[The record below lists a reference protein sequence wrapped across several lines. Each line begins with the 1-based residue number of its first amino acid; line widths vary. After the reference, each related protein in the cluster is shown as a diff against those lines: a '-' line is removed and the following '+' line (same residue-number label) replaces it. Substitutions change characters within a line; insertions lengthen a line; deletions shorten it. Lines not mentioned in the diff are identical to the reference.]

1 MPLLFFHS
9 QVMRMAGQIFLHR
22 FSQDPAEDLKNQIFP
37 SNKCRNQLRHLIP
50 HVQNGY
56 EITQGNFL
64 NKAPNEILLYTL
76 QTKLV
81 YAQTLS
87 GEARTVFPA
96 SLQNI
101 FLYLHP
107 GSGK

>member
-1 MPLLFFHS
+1 MPLLFSHNQLMKS
-9 QVMRMAGQIFLHR
+9 AGQIFLHH
-22 FSQDPAEDLKNQIFP
+22 FSQDPAEDLKNQIIP
-37 SNKCRNQLRHLIP
+37 SNKCRNQSPHLNL
-50 HVQNGY
+50 HVQMGY
-56 EITQGNFL
+56 ETLPGNFR

-87 GEARTVFPA
+87 AEARTVFPA

-101 FLYLHP
+101 FLYLHS
-107 GSGK
+107 GSG